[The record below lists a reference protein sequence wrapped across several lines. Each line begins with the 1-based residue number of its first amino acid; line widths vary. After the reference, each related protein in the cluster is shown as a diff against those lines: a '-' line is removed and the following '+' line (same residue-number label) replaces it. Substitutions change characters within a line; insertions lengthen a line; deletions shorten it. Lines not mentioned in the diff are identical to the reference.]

1 MNILNHCFGKN
12 TAFLES
18 DLRKC
23 MKNLRYILL
32 DQKFLFWKFI
42 PRKSPEFVQ
51 MYTKLFAKAL
61 IIIAK
66 CKNLYTEIKR
76 TIFEQTV
83 VYWLLN
89 ECLINCGMFVYGHD
103 GIQSY

>member
-12 TAFLES
+12 TAFLS
-18 DLRKC
+18 DLRMC
-23 MKNLRYILL
+23 MKNLRYIL

-42 PRKSPEFVQ
+42 PRKSPEFVR

-66 CKNLYTEIKR
+66 CKNLYTEINR
-76 TIFEQTV
+76 GQ
-83 VYWLLN
+83 YLN
-89 ECLINCGMFVYGHD
+89 MG
-103 GIQSY
+103 GILVIK

>member
-1 MNILNHCFGKN
+1 MNILNHCFGEN

-18 DLRKC
+18 DLRMC
-23 MKNLRYILL
+23 MKNLRYIF
-32 DQKFLFWKFI
+32 DQKFLCAHSKEI
-42 PRKSPEFVQ
+42 AEFVR

-66 CKNLYTEIKR
+66 CKNLYTEINR
-76 TIFEQTV
+76 GTIFEQTV

-89 ECLINCGMFVYGHD
+89 ECLINCGMFVYGYD

>member
-1 MNILNHCFGKN
+1 
-12 TAFLES
+12 
-18 DLRKC
+18 
-23 MKNLRYILL
+23 
-32 DQKFLFWKFI
+32 
-42 PRKSPEFVQ
+42 